1 MTVIDGELLTPATI
15 TLERKR
21 ARSAFAV
28 QCRVIGTL
36 ILRDFR
42 TRIVGHKFGFVM
54 AIFEPMAFIF
64 VISVAMSFITKQP
77 RIGDSFILFFA
88 TGVIPFSAFRRGSRA
103 VKQAQKKYKKCLY
116 LPIVQPIDPLVA
128 VMIVEMLLY
137 MGVYF
142 TFFMGHF
149 IVFGD
154 GFPHDWGL
162 TFMPIVVNSLLGL
175 AVGLINA
182 AIGCYFPPW
191 DKFYSIL
198 TMPLMLASGVIHI
211 VDELPTP
218 VTNVLYY
225 NPLAH
230 SIVASRNGFFDT
242 YESSFFDPYYYIGST
257 IALLFIGIVAER
269 YARHRILASI

>member
-1 MTVIDGELLTPATI
+1 MTMVDGDALTPSAL

-28 QCRVIGTL
+28 QCRVIGAL
-36 ILRDFR
+36 VLRDFR
-42 TRIVGHKFGFVM
+42 TRILGHRFGIVM

-116 LPIVQPIDPLVA
+116 LPVVQPIDPLVA
-128 VMIVEMLLY
+128 VMLVEMFLY
-137 MGVYF
+137 LAVYF
-142 TFFMGHF
+142 VFFMGHF
-149 IVFGD
+149 AVFGY
-154 GFPHDWGL
+154 GIPHDWGL
-162 TFMPIVVNSLLGL
+162 TFMPIVVNCLLGL
-175 AVGLINA
+175 GVGLINA
-182 AIGCYFPPW
+182 AITSYFAPW
-191 DKFYSIL
+191 DKIYSIL
-198 TMPLMLASGVIHI
+198 TMPLMLASGAIHI

-218 VTNVLYY
+218 IVNILYY

-230 SIVASRNGFFDT
+230 SIVASRNGFYDT
-242 YESSFFDPYYYIGST
+242 YESSFFDPEYYLGCTAAI
-257 IALLFIGIVAER
+257 LFIGVMAER
-269 YARHRILASI
+269 FARHRILASI